1 MSILIIDNFDSFTFN
16 LFQLL
21 SVLTDEEIL
30 VKRNNAITFSQIR
43 DLSPSAIVLSPGP
56 GHPANERDFG
66 ICKNVIENFQ
76 ELKTKIL
83 GICLG
88 HQGIIQHLG
97 GEVVRAPRP
106 IHGKTSELR
115 ILAESP
121 LFRGLNQRCRVMR
134 YHSLV
139 ARRET
144 LPASLQIIA
153 DEEAEQLVMAVQSQD
168 RLMFGLQFHPE
179 SIGTLEGRKMMENFL
194 SI

>member
-21 SVLTDEEIL
+21 SVLTNEEIL
-30 VKRNNAITFSQIR
+30 VKRNNSIALHEIKS
-43 DLSPSAIVLSPGP
+43 LAPSAIVLSPGP

-66 ICKNVIENFQ
+66 VCKTVIENAQ

-88 HQGIIQHLG
+88 HQGMVQHLG
-97 GEVVRAPRP
+97 GEVIRASKPV
-106 IHGKTSELR
+106 HGKTSELR
-115 ILAESP
+115 ILSDSP
-121 LFRGLNQRCRVMR
+121 LFRGLNGACRVMR

-144 LPASLQIIA
+144 MPASLEIIA
-153 DEEAEQLVMAVQSQD
+153 DEASEELVMAVQSHD
-168 RLMFGLQFHPE
+168 RQMFGLQFHPE
-179 SIGTLEGRKMMENFL
+179 SIGTSEGRKMMENFL